1 MIGENKM
8 KVFLLII
15 LALQLSAC
23 GSDDESEE
31 AANEPLQLSFT
42 SKPTDKQVLSFLRKK
57 GRSDIELS
65 DNAGRNSTYE
75 LRKRWQRGFAYI
87 ANANIEEFPDAT
99 VKVGGLVQFQIN
111 GQNYD
116 FDMVKPLTTQVLGL
130 DIPKEKV
137 LLDLIQKNMEVAL
150 PGYRDIVFQEPKI
163 TLAAAEIRE
172 EFWYTPNSFKVKF
185 DINYSAKAG
194 SNQVETTQCLR
205 GLRFYRDE
213 VKEPFNRIIGEL
225 NKCKVLETKQYS
237 RSDFDNLPT
246 LESIQ
251 KEKQAQAE
259 LAKLVDIKIPDFKDE
274 NEAIR
279 FVYKTLYKA
288 DKETAKSLMMKIFH
302 DVAFIKD
309 SHAQISGEGQ
319 RIMRAL
325 NHSLFYAEVTFS
337 QSYCPQMFV
346 KKLDRGIGEFWDAL
360 KKSKLRISIHKS
372 GGKMVRGKMVG
383 EKYKLTNLEIYTISR
398 KDDIK
403 ILKSWPLDELCEET
417 ARKVEVF

>member
-1 MIGENKM
+1 MNKLI
-8 KVFLLII
+8 LLISAT
-15 LALQLSAC
+15 LLLNAC
-23 GSDDESEE
+23 GSDDNESEVI
-31 AANEPLQLSFT
+31 ASEPLQLSFT
-42 SKPTDKQVLSFLRKK
+42 SKPTDEQVMTFLRKK

-65 DNAGRNSTYE
+65 HNAGRNSTYE

-87 ANANIEEFPDAT
+87 ANANIKEFPDAT

-130 DIPKEKV
+130 DIPKESV
-137 LLDLIQKNMEVAL
+137 LLDLIQKNIKVAL
-150 PGYRDIVFQEPKI
+150 TNYRSLVFTEPKI
-163 TLAAAEIRE
+163 TLASAEKRE
-172 EFWYTPNSFKVKF
+172 VFWYTPNSFRVKF
-185 DINYSAKAG
+185 DITFSDKVG
-194 SNQVETTQCLR
+194 SNKVETTQCLR

-213 VKEPFNRIIGEL
+213 IKGPFNRIIGEL
-225 NKCKVLETKQYS
+225 TKCKVLETKQYS

-259 LAKLVDIKIPDFKDE
+259 LAKLVDIKIPNFKDE
-274 NEAIR
+274 DEAIR

-288 DKETAKSLMMKIFH
+288 DKETAKSLMMKIFD

-337 QSYCPQMFV
+337 QSYCPQ
-346 KKLDRGIGEFWDAL
+346 RQC
-360 KKSKLRISIHKS
+360 
-372 GGKMVRGKMVG
+372 
-383 EKYKLTNLEIYTISR
+383 
-398 KDDIK
+398 
-403 ILKSWPLDELCEET
+403 P
-417 ARKVEVF
+417 